1 MKIILILYMCSM
13 NTGGCL
19 PPYQWPIEFE
29 DAYECSVAGYEE
41 AARKLKE
48 IGREEVNKHQISI
61 TFSCKKIA
69 TT

>member
-1 MKIILILYMCSM
+1 MKFILGILLCSQV
-13 NTGGCL
+13 TGTCL
-19 PPYQWPIEFE
+19 PPYQWPTQF
-29 DAYECSVAGYEE
+29 DNAYDCSIAGYEE

-61 TFSCKKIA
+61 TFSCTEIA